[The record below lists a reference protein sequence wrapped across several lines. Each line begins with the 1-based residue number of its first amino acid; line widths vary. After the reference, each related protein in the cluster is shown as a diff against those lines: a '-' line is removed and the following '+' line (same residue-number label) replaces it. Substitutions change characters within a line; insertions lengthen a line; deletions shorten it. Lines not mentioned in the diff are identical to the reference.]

1 MKMLKQRQR
10 QSPLKQQNPPRVTP
24 PGNPKKCHQPQ
35 NRRRC
40 QLKLPKKQKSLQLK
54 RPPLLMLPSMHLQ
67 RIGLSR
73 NLQRSPSPSLLQPQL
88 TRSRKRTRLLRI
100 PLQSQ
105 QLSRSKSHKQHQ
117 SRHQQSK
124 K

>member
-1 MKMLKQRQR
+1 MKMLRQRQR
-10 QSPLKQQNPPRVTP
+10 QSPLKQQNP
-24 PGNPKKCHQPQ
+24 GNPKKCHQPQ
-35 NRRRC
+35 KRRRC
-40 QLKLPKKQKSLQLK
+40 QLVPKKQKSLQLK
-54 RPPLLMLPSMHLQ
+54 RPLLLMLPSMHLQ
-67 RIGLSR
+67 GRWLSR